1 MIHKD
6 LQQLSPCSHALFL
19 SIVNQLG
26 KTLGQR
32 GSKERGVTGNT
43 QPKTGQSVPNN
54 QDYIFQVFAI
64 PEIGSRNRKWIL
76 LS

>member
-1 MIHKD
+1 MIHKN
-6 LQQLSPCSHALFL
+6 LQQLSPCSHA
-19 SIVNQLG
+19 IVNQLG

-32 GSKERGVTGNT
+32 GSKERGVTGNI

-54 QDYIFQVFAI
+54 QYYIFQVFAI